1 MHSYCQS
8 FSLNISMSTKRC
20 DGERIKEFC
29 DEFYKINWIEDADC
43 FENFNR
49 NALFKVIL
57 LKNWDVDENLF
68 VVRY

>member
-49 NALFKVIL
+49 NALF
-57 LKNWDVDENLF
+57 
-68 VVRY
+68 